1 MRNDE
6 YRVRSF
12 QNLQYSNER
21 KGQCKALAFLLVGLR
36 QCRNIRVKGNLMIFV
51 KKGVEMMWV

>member
-6 YRVRSF
+6 YRVMSF

-36 QCRNIRVKGNLMIFV
+36 HVATYGQVKGNLMIFC
-51 KKGVEMMWV
+51 

>member
-6 YRVRSF
+6 YRVMSF

-21 KGQCKALAFLLVGLR
+21 IGLFACR
-36 QCRNIRVKGNLMIFV
+36 VATCRNIRVKGNLMIFV